1 LILFGNT
8 PLVIK
13 LTDAFSALCRRSDV
27 ILITCTLFIQVLNM
41 SEATNP
47 NPVGNGG
54 GTGGGLDIL
63 GTPNVDRLSGNALGN
78 RIKALAS
85 DDMAMGGGGN
95 DVMELGSGN
104 DTGSGGDG
112 NDVILGEDGND
123 KIMGELGDDV
133 LRGGQGNDDMQG
145 GDGNDRLLGEKG
157 DDRLIGGQGNDFMK
171 GGSGN
176 DRLEG
181 GDGDDVMRGK
191 AGRDVLTGGN
201 GNDTLIGS
209 GDADQLTG
217 NQGADTFI
225 VNMLGRADRITD
237 FVSGQDRI
245 QIANANS
252 AIVDGKLSFEVLENT
267 QSLGASSAS
276 IVYIPS
282 TGKLYYNPTSKAGDE
297 KVFGQLKPGSVID
310 SSDIELF

>member
-1 LILFGNT
+1 
-8 PLVIK
+8 
-13 LTDAFSALCRRSDV
+13 
-27 ILITCTLFIQVLNM
+27 M

-63 GTPNVDRLSGNALGN
+63 GTPNVDRLIGNEQGN
-78 RIKALAS
+78 RIKSLAA
-85 DDMAMGGGGN
+85 DDMVMGGGGN
-95 DVMELGSGN
+95 DVIELGSGN
-104 DTGSGGDG
+104 DSGFGGEG

-133 LRGGQGNDDMQG
+133 LKGGKGNDDIQG
-145 GDGNDRLLGEKG
+145 GDGNDRLLGQEG
-157 DDRLIGGQGNDFMK
+157 DDRLIGGRGNDFLK

-176 DRLEG
+176 DKLEG

-191 AGRDVLTGGN
+191 AGKDVLIGGD

-209 GDADQLTG
+209 GDSDQLTG
-217 NQGADTFI
+217 GQGADTFI
-225 VNMLGRADRITD
+225 VNMLGQADRITD

-245 QIANANS
+245 LIANGDS
-252 AIVDGKLSFEVLENT
+252 AMVAGKLSFEVLKDA
-267 QSLGASSAS
+267 QSLGSSSAS

-282 TGKLYYNPTSKAGDE
+282 TGKLYHNPTGKPGDE
-297 KVFGQLKPGSVID
+297 RVFSQLQPGSVID